1 MHPLA
6 LLNCSLFCAANRSG
20 VLGTVVLFSAGD
32 AEAGV
37 VFDGE
42 NVETCERVL
51 VQDLEAAD
59 VGFRAD
65 PDTPAQPVVA
75 QVLSL
80 LRTLLHSDEVSQ
92 ALRLA
97 NSERL
102 AGDVRAMVW
111 LRVLSQSLMAVLQLS
126 VHCSDT
132 VVAACQEA
140 DVVAH
145 VLPELLEVAMC
156 PIQIPALITAQVR
169 TILRLLRVD
178 LPRNV
183 WGRATWGWSDYPGDL
198 V

>member
-1 MHPLA
+1 M
-6 LLNCSLFCAANRSG
+6 
-20 VLGTVVLFSAGD
+20 LGTVVLFSAGD

-51 VQDLEAAD
+51 VRDLEAAD
-59 VGFRAD
+59 VGFRTD

-80 LRTLLHSDEVSQ
+80 LGTLLHSDEVSQ
-92 ALRLA
+92 ALTLTD
-97 NSERL
+97 SERL
-102 AGDVRAMVW
+102 TGDVSAMVW

-145 VLPELLEVAMC
+145 VLPKLLEVAVC
-156 PIQIPALITAQVR
+156 PILIPALITAEVMC
-169 TILRLLRVD
+169 
-178 LPRNV
+178 
-183 WGRATWGWSDYPGDL
+183 
-198 V
+198 